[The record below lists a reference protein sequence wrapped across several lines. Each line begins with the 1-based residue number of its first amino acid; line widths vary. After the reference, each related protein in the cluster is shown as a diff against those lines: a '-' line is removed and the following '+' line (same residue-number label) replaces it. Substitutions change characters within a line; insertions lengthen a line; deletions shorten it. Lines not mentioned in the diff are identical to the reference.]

1 MHDGICSPSPTTIYL
16 KTKLTEDDAF
26 WTKLYAKLMAE
37 FEIERCRQSW
47 PKSYLHLHEGPT
59 LGLPGGFR
67 RSLTGPGGQW

>member
-47 PKSYLHLHEGPT
+47 PKSYLHLSVVAGSNPPLDSRH
-59 LGLPGGFR
+59 LGVG
-67 RSLTGPGGQW
+67 S